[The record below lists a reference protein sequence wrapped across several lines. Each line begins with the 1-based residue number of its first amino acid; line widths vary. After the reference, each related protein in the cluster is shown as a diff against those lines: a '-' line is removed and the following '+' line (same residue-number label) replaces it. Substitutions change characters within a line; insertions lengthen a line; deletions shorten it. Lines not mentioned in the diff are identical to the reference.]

1 MTEQE
6 LENNLKKIA
15 ETLEYEMKSIIEI
28 TGAIA
33 TGALLNELS
42 VQFEE
47 ENDGYRLAISYPFY
61 GKFIDKG
68 RGPSTKMPPLD
79 AIKEWTRIKGIPEEA
94 AFPIAMKIK
103 NEGFYTIGSNPQKQ
117 DRTSRGINFTR
128 VFFGQE
134 EKNALKKNIGQ
145 NYMDYITTI
154 LTKDE

>member
-1 MTEQE
+1 MTQQQ
-6 LENNLKKIA
+6 LEDKLKKIA
-15 ETLEYEMKSIIEI
+15 DNIEYEMKSIIELN
-28 TGAIA
+28 GSIA
-33 TGALLNELS
+33 TGRLLNDLS
-42 VQFEE
+42 VQFEK
-47 ENDGYRLAISYPFY
+47 ENDGYRLGISYPFY

-68 RGPSTKMPPLD
+68 RGPSTRMPPLD

-103 NEGFYTIGSNPQKQ
+103 NEGFYTLGSNPEKQ

-134 EKNALKKNIGQ
+134 ERSQLKSLIGE

-154 LTKDE
+154 LTKDK